1 MKRKMKKFNEGG
13 KTYNQETEGLF
24 GGKIKYREDSEGRK
38 FIAGKATPFE
48 RDPQEQRFY
57 TRDDVKKGLSD
68 VGEKISNFFGG
79 KKEAP
84 KYDESKRSSDA
95 GDLSSYHTR
104 AKSEEEPRRQYGDYI
119 KKSEPKA
126 EEESYKPT
134 GQTVLN
140 KEADIDYKSEKKA
153 ASKKTTKDEGFT
165 KKDTRT
171 TKDAGFT
178 KKDTKT
184 TKDAGFKQERPKSV
198 VFKPN
203 VFRDDDE
210 EPASKPA
217 APAVRK
223 VVKETVAKVSNKA
236 ADTPVPKA
244 FDMKSGNKTVYG
256 TSTTDVFKQNEERK
270 RKAAAD
276 KEAEK
281 SRVAKAMK
289 EYRSPDVDL
298 TPGGMRRGG
307 AVKKMASGGMA
318 RSSASK
324 RADGC
329 AIRGKTRA

>member
-13 KTYNQETEGLF
+13 KTYDKETDGLF
-24 GGKIKYREDSEGRK
+24 GGKIKYREDDEGRK
-38 FIAGKATPFE
+38 YVAGNATPFE
-48 RDPQEQRFY
+48 RNPQEQRY
-57 TRDDVKKGLSD
+57 YSKDDVKKGLSD
-68 VGEKISNFFGG
+68 VGDKISNFFGG
-79 KKEAP
+79 KKETS

-104 AKSEEEPRRQYGDYI
+104 TKSEEEPRRQMTDYI
-119 KKSEPKA
+119 KKSESKT
-126 EEESYKPT
+126 EEEPT
-134 GQTVLN
+134 KGKTYVN
-140 KEADIDYKSEKKA
+140 EDYKEEPVKAVKKVIKKA
-153 ASKKTTKDEGFT
+153 TSDVGFT

-171 TKDAGFT
+171 TKDAGFA

-184 TKDAGFKQERPKSV
+184 TKDEGFKKERPKSV
-198 VFKPN
+198 VFKRD

-223 VVKETVAKVSNKA
+223 VVKETVAKVSDKA
-236 ADTPVPKA
+236 ANTSTPKA

-276 KEAEK
+276 KAAEAEK
-281 SRVAKAMK
+281 KRRSRPSSEEMMSQSLGAGYK
-289 EYRSPDVDL
+289 
-298 TPGGMRRGG
+298 RGG
-307 AVKKMASGGMA
+307 SV
-318 RSSASK
+318 RSASA